1 MDLPVQLS
9 MKQEAEAP
17 IAQMEEWTYPYA
29 AYTGYYDINLP
40 ENSRVGKNYLKLKV
54 LWADTLKQLMIA
66 DSDSD
71 FDRILSDYMEKRQTF
86 GYEEVLNEE
95 TRQIQ
100 ANKKK

>member
-1 MDLPVQLS
+1 
-9 MKQEAEAP
+9 
-17 IAQMEEWTYPYA
+17 
-29 AYTGYYDINLP
+29 
-40 ENSRVGKNYLKLKV
+40 
-54 LWADTLKQLMIA
+54 MIA